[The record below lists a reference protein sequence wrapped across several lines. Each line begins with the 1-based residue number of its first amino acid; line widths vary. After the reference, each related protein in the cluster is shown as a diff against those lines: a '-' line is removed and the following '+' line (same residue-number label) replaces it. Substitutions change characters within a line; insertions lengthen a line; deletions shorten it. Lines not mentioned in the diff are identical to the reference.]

1 MELLI
6 VKDLIDEALKDNDV
20 QEFLQTALP
29 LIQAENWQ
37 KLVQLLEGVFKV
49 LIAKR
54 FLENYAEKVGKRVA
68 FRLGLRCVPILG
80 WVYVVAAFLLALKAN
95 YHRFSF
101 A

>member
-1 MELLI
+1 MILLSKPLELLI

-54 FLENYAEKVGKRVA
+54 FLENYAEKVESEWPFVWACGV
-68 FRLGLRCVPILG
+68 FQFWDGFTLWQHFYLP
-80 WVYVVAAFLLALKAN
+80 
-95 YHRFSF
+95 
-101 A
+101 